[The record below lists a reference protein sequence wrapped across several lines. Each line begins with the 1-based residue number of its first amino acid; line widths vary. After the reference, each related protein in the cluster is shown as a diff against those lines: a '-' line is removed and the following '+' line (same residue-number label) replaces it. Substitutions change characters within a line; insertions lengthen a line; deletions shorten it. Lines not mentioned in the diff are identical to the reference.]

1 MSRTILC
8 YAEIFDVI
16 FGGQKK
22 SRHFRPARKNY
33 LFFTIATLQCIR
45 WVTGHTNYLGLSY
58 AQPSAIVLPTFIY
71 TREVGIALTFTQNCF
86 HLSSRRGAEATDIL
100 AKLRDLRLALDNTMR
115 SFYTDSTS
123 AVTTYGY
130 ACV

>member
-33 LFFTIATLQCIR
+33 LFFAIATTQCIR
-45 WVTGHTNYLGLSY
+45 WVTGHTNYLGFIY
-58 AQPSAIVLPTFIY
+58 AQPDRDSVAYLVFILGELESFLCLRKTAPTF
-71 TREVGIALTFTQNCF
+71 RVADEQ
-86 HLSSRRGAEATDIL
+86 R
-100 AKLRDLRLALDNTMR
+100 LRI
-115 SFYTDSTS
+115 S
-123 AVTTYGY
+123 
-130 ACV
+130 

>member
-33 LFFTIATLQCIR
+33 LFFTNATHQCIR
-45 WVTGHTNYLGLSY
+45 WVTGHTNYLGFIY
-58 AQPSAIVLPTFIY
+58 AQPNCDSVAYLVFILGKSALFLCSLGTASTCRV
-71 TREVGIALTFTQNCF
+71 
-86 HLSSRRGAEATDIL
+86 AEEQR
-100 AKLRDLRLALDNTMR
+100 LRV
-115 SFYTDSTS
+115 Y
-123 AVTTYGY
+123 
-130 ACV
+130 